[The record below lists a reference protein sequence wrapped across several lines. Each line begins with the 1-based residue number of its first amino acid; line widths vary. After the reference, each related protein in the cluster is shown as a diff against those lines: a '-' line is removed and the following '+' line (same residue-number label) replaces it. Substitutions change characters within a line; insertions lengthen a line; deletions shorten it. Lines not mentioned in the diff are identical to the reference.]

1 MAAAINRMPLEDAL
15 LANSWKGRTIVST
28 GRLRFTPMYQSMP
41 RRNPTRTTLGLFTE
55 LPRRYLLGNPY
66 SYARIGGPMRDQQPF
81 ASCGQV
87 LVRRSSYRLIRGLDR
102 YSASQSISHTRRAT
116 TTAITTMPN
125 TSSTFLLYLR
135 LGRLAPMA
143 WSPFLGK
150 DGCSVMRPSTQQP
163 PSLPFPHTT
172 LESATSPTKRQ
183 PRASRDHEKG
193 PETLGGGTPAPEIG
207 GAISMVTR
215 SG

>member
-1 MAAAINRMPLEDAL
+1 
-15 LANSWKGRTIVST
+15 
-28 GRLRFTPMYQSMP
+28 MYQSMP

-55 LPRRYLLGNPY
+55 LPRRSLLGNLY
-66 SYARIGGPMRDQQPF
+66 SYAPIGGPMRDQQPF

-150 DGCSVMRPSTQQP
+150 DGCSVMRPSTQQSA
-163 PSLPFPHTT
+163 SLPFPHHTRVGHVAHQK
-172 LESATSPTKRQ
+172 STSRLQ
-183 PRASRDHEKG
+183 RPRKG
-193 PETLGGGTPAPEIG
+193 TGDFRRGD
-207 GAISMVTR
+207 
-215 SG
+215 SGPCDRWCNIYGNPLRLKI